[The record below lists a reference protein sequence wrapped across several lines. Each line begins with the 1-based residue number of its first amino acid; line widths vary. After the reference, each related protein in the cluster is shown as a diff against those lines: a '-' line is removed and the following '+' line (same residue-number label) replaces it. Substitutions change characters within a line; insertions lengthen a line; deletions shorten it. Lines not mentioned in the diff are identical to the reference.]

1 VLYNVAESMRIT
13 GILLQP
19 FMPTKA
25 KEILDVFRVDSS
37 KRKLSDATYGSDA
50 DYGEDIEKK
59 IIFPPLV
66 SEE

>member
-25 KEILDVFRVDSS
+25 KEILDVFRVDTS
-37 KRKLSDATYGSDA
+37 KRKLSDASYGSDA
-50 DYGEDIEKK
+50 GYGEGIEKK